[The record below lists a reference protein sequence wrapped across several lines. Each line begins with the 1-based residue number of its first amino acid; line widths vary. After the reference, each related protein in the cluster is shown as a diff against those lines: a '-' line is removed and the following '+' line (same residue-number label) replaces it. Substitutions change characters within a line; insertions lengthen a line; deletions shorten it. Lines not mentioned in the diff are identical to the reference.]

1 MVPNSRAQSGP
12 EKLSRLMVL
21 FNMTTE
27 QYKHITQKA
36 MATPKE
42 SRVSSFFKM
51 LSFVKMLSSSM
62 Y

>member
-1 MVPNSRAQSGP
+1 
-12 EKLSRLMVL
+12 
-21 FNMTTE
+21 MTTE
-27 QYKHITQKA
+27 QYKHVTQKA
-36 MATPKE
+36 MATPNE